1 MAFDTG
7 GFSGVSG
14 FVIFCNPQSHYNVN
28 KRNSQGLIV
37 DFVNIRDC
45 VQTQRV
51 VFVFYYNYVN
61 LCNKRGISPSA
72 AAEDMGFKRSVVTR
86 WSKGTQ
92 PRTATLQKIATY
104 FDVSVDT
111 LTDTKEP
118 ATQTGDG
125 SLDEELIAR
134 LLLLTPEEQK
144 QVDAFVQ
151 GLLASRSE

>member
-1 MAFDTG
+1 M
-7 GFSGVSG
+7 
-14 FVIFCNPQSHYNVN
+14 
-28 KRNSQGLIV
+28 
-37 DFVNIRDC
+37 
-45 VQTQRV
+45 
-51 VFVFYYNYVN
+51 FYYNYVN
-61 LCNKRGISPSA
+61 LCNKKGVSPSA

-104 FDVSVDT
+104 FDVSVDV
-111 LTDTKEP
+111 LTEEKEP
-118 ATQTGDG
+118 GIQPGAG